1 MIKKLLLLTIVL
13 SCRFISTAAAGYGDT
28 LSIITAFTRL
38 YAHNTQ
44 GFAADKGALI
54 SEKNGTRTSGLN
66 FPLVP
71 GYRGYIIESSGEAY
85 ALLEFLMPNRED
97 ATTMY
102 GEAIR
107 MIKAAA
113 NKRFSSSEKRDEK
126 NGSMMV
132 YNSHWFFEDLQ
143 DSILTPASKW
153 YHWKITMAKP
163 ATENFYV
170 ITITIKGKP
179 ERIALKPDPGVET
192 KLDKVIS
199 KLFENQLYGLSNESL
214 YGIKPETSA
223 FVAGYDFA
231 APNMNLTQA
240 EAEKLYQQ
248 LKTILTKKATGKF
261 SKKEETDYPL
271 WKSKKTVFYKSVKD
285 TDKLSFSITIE
296 LNKFGKTGVTLTIKV
311 EDGEEWGI

>member
-1 MIKKLLLLTIVL
+1 MFKKYSLSAILVCCYVCAKASVTNDTLTI
-13 SCRFISTAAAGYGDT
+13 IN
-28 LSIITAFTRL
+28 AFTRL

-44 GFAADKGALI
+44 GFSADKGALI
-54 SEKNGTRTSGLN
+54 SENNGTRTSGLN

-71 GYRGYIIESSGEAY
+71 GYRGYIIESSGETY
-85 ALLEFLMPNRED
+85 ALLEFLMPNREN

-107 MIKAAA
+107 MIKAAT
-113 NKRFSSSEKRDEK
+113 NKRFSSSEKKDEK
-126 NGSMMV
+126 NSSMMV

-170 ITITIKGKP
+170 ISITIKGKP
-179 ERIALKPDPGVET
+179 ERIALKPDPNLET

-214 YGIKPETSA
+214 FGIKPETSA
-223 FVAGYDFA
+223 FTAGYDFA

-240 EAEKLYQQ
+240 DADKLYQQ
-248 LKTILTKKATGKF
+248 LKIILAKKTIGKF
-261 SKKEETDYPL
+261 NKKEETDYPL
-271 WKSKKTVFYKSVKD
+271 WKSKKIVFYKSVKD

-296 LNKFGKTGVTLTIKV
+296 LNKFGKVGVTLTIKV

>member
-1 MIKKLLLLTIVL
+1 MTKKLLVLIILL
-13 SCRFISTAAAGYGDT
+13 SCGCITNAAAGYGDT
-28 LSIITAFTRL
+28 LTIINAFTRL

-44 GFAADKGALI
+44 GFSADKGALI
-54 SEKNGTRTSGLN
+54 SENNGTRTSGLN

-71 GYRGYIIESSGEAY
+71 GYRGYIIERSGENY
-85 ALLEFLMPNRED
+85 ALLEFLMPNREN

-107 MIKAAA
+107 MIKAAT
-113 NKRFSSSEKRDEK
+113 NKRFSSSEKKDEK

-143 DSILTPASKW
+143 DSILSPASKW

-170 ITITIKGKP
+170 ISITIKGKP
-179 ERIALKPDPGVET
+179 ERIALKPDPNLET

-199 KLFENQLYGLSNESL
+199 KLLENQLYGISNESL
-214 YGIKPETSA
+214 FGIKPETSA
-223 FVAGYDFA
+223 FTASYYFA
-231 APNMNLTQA
+231 APYMNLTQA

-248 LKTILTKKATGKF
+248 LKTLLTKKTTGKF
-261 SKKEETDYPL
+261 SGKEETDYPL
-271 WKSKKTVFYKSVKD
+271 WKSKKFAFYKSVKD

-296 LNKFGKTGVTLTIKV
+296 LNNSGKTGVTLTVKV
-311 EDGEEWGI
+311 EDDEEWGI